1 MTCFKRG
8 SFAKT
13 LPHKTWGPHPKREA
27 FRSIVLAAVASL
39 AVTACYDTPR
49 PACAFLCGTDSSCP
63 DGYFCATDGWCKS
76 NGTADGLVCEPGAV
90 DAAVQDTPTVDTPD
104 LDAGEIDASE
114 PDAAIDAAIDAGIDA
129 PTDAAVDAAVAALT
143 IITASPLAFGDVPQ
157 TGTAMLPVMVRNG
170 GGATSTALAVTV
182 TGTGFSRIAAGDT
195 CDGMT
200 LASMATCSFHVQFAP
215 GALGAATGVASA
227 TAASGGMVSINLTG
241 TGVAAL
247 SPSVSPVAFGN
258 VTVST
263 TAMTTVTLTN
273 QGAATTGTLAV
284 ARTGDA
290 AFSVLTDTC
299 AGMTVGAGLTC
310 AITVRFA
317 PTATGA
323 VTGQL
328 AVTGN
333 PGGPL
338 MIGLTGTGE

>member
-1 MTCFKRG
+1 M
-8 SFAKT
+8 S
-13 LPHKTWGPHPKREA
+13 
-27 FRSIVLAAVASL
+27 FRSFVLAAVASV

-76 NGTADGLVCEPGAV
+76 TGTADNLVCEPGAI
-90 DAAVQDTPTVDTPD
+90 DAAVQDTATPD
-104 LDAGEIDASE
+104 APDIDAGLPDASE
-114 PDAAIDAAIDAGIDA
+114 PDAAIDAAIDAPVDA

-143 IITASPLAFGDVPQ
+143 IITASPLAFGNVAETDSA
-157 TGTAMLPVMVRNG
+157 TLPVMVRNG
-170 GGATSTALAVTV
+170 GGAASTALAVTV
-182 TGTGFSRIAAGDT
+182 TGTGFTRVAAGDT

-200 LASMATCSFHVQFAP
+200 LASMATCSFSVQFAP

-227 TAASGGMVSINLTG
+227 TATSGGMVSINLTG

-247 SPSVSPVAFGN
+247 SPSSPTLAFGN
-258 VTVST
+258 VTVAS

-273 QGAATTGTLAV
+273 DGGATTGTLTT

-290 AFSVLTDTC
+290 AFSILSDTC
-299 AGMTVGAGLTC
+299 HGMTVGAGLTC
-310 AITVRFA
+310 TITARFA

-328 AVTGN
+328 AVTGS
-333 PGGPL
+333 PGGPV
-338 MIGLTGTGE
+338 MIGLTGTGQ